1 MTCQITFLPFN
12 VTDAEREVQRIIDL
26 LSSYDITYEIH
37 DLSTTIRGE
46 PDVIFWLIRDIYEQA
61 AKYVDIFRLHVEL
74 LHKKDS

>member
-12 VTDAEREVQRIIDL
+12 VLDAEREVQRIIDL
-26 LSSYDITYEIH
+26 LDSYDINYVVHE
-37 DLSTTIRGE
+37 LSTTIKGE

-61 AKYVDIFRLHVEL
+61 AKYVNIFRLHVEL